1 MKKLDYSNMRSYSL
15 FKYWNTIT
23 KLMNNLGK
31 IATIVVMLSTI
42 LVVPSMA
49 SQVSAQQATGQAT
62 IVGTCGL
69 SFPNSN
75 LVNYGALL
83 PNTVSAEIGLDM
95 TNSGTVTATLDVGG
109 TNWVDSKLFPQM
121 LVNRTHYNVTSSQ
134 GYANNLL
141 LQEYDTPIT
150 ASFIPA
156 VLLQTFWQLQATL
169 LNPSFTGSATQTM
182 DFTVSC

>member
-1 MKKLDYSNMRSYSL
+1 MR
-15 FKYWNTIT
+15 
-23 KLMNNLGK
+23 NLGK
-31 IATIVVMLSTI
+31 FAAIAILLPML
-42 LVVPSMA
+42 LLVPSMA
-49 SQVSAQQATGQAT
+49 SQVTAQQATGQAT
-62 IVGTCGL
+62 ILGTCGI

-75 LVNYGALL
+75 LVNYGALI
-83 PNTVSAEIGLDM
+83 PNTISPEIGLNM
-95 TNSGTVTATLDVGG
+95 TNSGSVTATLDVSG
-109 TNWVDSKLFPQM
+109 TNWADGALNPQL

-141 LQEYDTPIT
+141 LQEFDTPVT

-156 VLLQTFWQLQATL
+156 VLLKTFWQLQATL